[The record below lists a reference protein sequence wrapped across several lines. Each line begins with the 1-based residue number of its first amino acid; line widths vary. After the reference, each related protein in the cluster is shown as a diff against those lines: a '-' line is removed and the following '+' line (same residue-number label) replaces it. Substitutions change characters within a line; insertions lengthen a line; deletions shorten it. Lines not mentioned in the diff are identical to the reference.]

1 MNTTS
6 FRRLIAGLSFTVAVA
21 TGQAQTSFI
30 DYDYMGNPDQLDF
43 DEAQNLEGKKILTD
57 RMGGIYVA
65 GTGQSD
71 ADGNDMI
78 LLKYTWNG
86 SSFSLVW
93 SYKYDGGVEG
103 EDKLTG
109 LVLDRYDV
117 PYIAGS
123 SEREGGGYDVVVI
136 ALNPVDGTKLWAGD
150 GAARYNSSGTQ
161 DDFAYDFAI
170 DKAESQNLIVAGKSS
185 VSGSGDQG
193 LSRYSSLRLAQ

>member
-6 FRRLIAGLSFTVAVA
+6 FRRLLAGLSFTVAMA

-57 RMGGIYVA
+57 KMGSIYVA

-93 SYKYDGGVEG
+93 SAKYDGGVEG

-123 SEREGGGYDVVVI
+123 SEREGGGYDVVVV
-136 ALNPVDGTKLWAGD
+136 ALNPANGQILWAGD
-150 GAARYNSSGTQ
+150 GAARYNSSSTQ
-161 DDFAYDFAI
+161 DDYAYDFAI
-170 DKAESQNLIVAGKSS
+170 DKADNLRRRASNRGSFSRSGAPRAGQDS
-185 VSGSGDQG
+185 
-193 LSRYSSLRLAQ
+193 